1 MPTGG
6 QDAVTNPLLALR
18 GLGQSIWL
26 DSLGR
31 RLLGSGELAR
41 LLREDGVVGVTSNP
55 AIFEKAIVETED
67 YDADIARLAASGRDA
82 AAIYDELVVE
92 DVRQAADLLLP
103 VYEAT
108 QGQDGYVSLEVS
120 PELAHDAGGTVAAVR
135 RLWQAVGR
143 PNLMVKIPGT
153 VQGLEAIEACLSEGM
168 NINVTLL
175 FSVRRYEEVAWAYV
189 RALERRAAQGLPV
202 DRVASVASF
211 FVSRVDTLVDRLLEE
226 RLSADPSL
234 AEEVRPLLGKA
245 GIANAKLAYRRF
257 QQVFSGPRFLALV
270 QKGARV
276 QRCLWASTS
285 TKNPAYSDVMYV
297 EGLIGPQTVN
307 TLPPATLEAFRDH
320 GRVAATLA
328 QGVEEAEAI
337 IARLA
342 SLGIDIE
349 EVAAQLEAEGVR
361 LFVEAYRRTL
371 TALAE
376 KARRLAAAR
385 P

>member
-1 MPTGG
+1 MS
-6 QDAVTNPLLALR
+6 NPLLELR
-18 GLGQSIWL
+18 RLGQSVWL

-31 RLLGSGELAR
+31 NLLRSGELAR
-41 LLREDGVVGVTSNP
+41 LLRDDGVAGVTSNP
-55 AIFEKAIVETED
+55 AIFEKAIAETED
-67 YDADIARLAASGRDA
+67 YDADIARLASRNLDA
-82 AAIYDELVVE
+82 AAIYDELVVG
-92 DVRQAADLLLP
+92 DVREAADLLMP

-108 QGQDGYVSLEVS
+108 RGEDGYVSLEVS
-120 PELAHDAGGTVAAVR
+120 PELAHDSNATVAAVR

-153 VQGLEAIEACLSEGM
+153 REGIPAIEACLYEGI

-175 FSVRRYEEVAWAYV
+175 FSVRRYEEVAWTYV
-189 RALERRAAQGLPV
+189 RALERRVAEGLPV
-202 DRVASVASF
+202 DTVASVASF

-226 RLSADPSL
+226 RIAADPAL
-234 AEEVRPLLGKA
+234 AEQLRSLLGRA

-257 QQVFSGPRFLALV
+257 QQVFSDRRFLALAER
-270 QKGARV
+270 GARV

-307 TLPPATLEAFRDH
+307 TLPQATLEAFRDH
-320 GRVAATLA
+320 GRVSPTLA
-328 QGVEEAEAI
+328 RGVGEAEAV

-349 EVAAQLEAEGVR
+349 EVAAQLEVEGVR

-371 TALAE
+371 AALAE

>member
-1 MPTGG
+1 MS
-6 QDAVTNPLLALR
+6 NPLLELR
-18 GLGQSIWL
+18 RLGQSVWL

-31 RLLGSGELAR
+31 NLLRSGELAR
-41 LLREDGVVGVTSNP
+41 LLRDDGVAGVTSNP
-55 AIFEKAIVETED
+55 AIFEKAIAETED
-67 YDADIARLAASGRDA
+67 YDADIARLASRNLDA
-82 AAIYDELVVE
+82 AAIYDELVVG
-92 DVRQAADLLLP
+92 DVREAADLLMP

-108 QGQDGYVSLEVS
+108 RGEDGYVSLEVS
-120 PELAHDAGGTVAAVR
+120 PELAHDSNATVAAVR

-153 VQGLEAIEACLSEGM
+153 REGIPAIEACLYEGI

-175 FSVRRYEEVAWAYV
+175 FSVRRYEEVAWTYV
-189 RALERRAAQGLPV
+189 RALERRVAEGLPV
-202 DRVASVASF
+202 DTVASVASF

-226 RLSADPSL
+226 RIAADPAL
-234 AEEVRPLLGKA
+234 AEQLRSLLGKA

-257 QQVFSGPRFLALV
+257 QQVFSDRRFLALAER
-270 QKGARV
+270 GARV

-307 TLPPATLEAFRDH
+307 TLPQATLEAFRDH
-320 GRVAATLA
+320 GRVSPTLA
-328 QGVEEAEAI
+328 RGVDEAEAV

-342 SLGIDIE
+342 YLGIDIE
-349 EVAAQLEAEGVR
+349 EVAAQLEVEGVR

>member
-1 MPTGG
+1 
-6 QDAVTNPLLALR
+6 VSNPLLELR
-18 GLGQSIWL
+18 RLGQSVWL

-31 RLLGSGELAR
+31 NLLRSGELAR
-41 LLREDGVVGVTSNP
+41 LLRDDGVAGVTSNP
-55 AIFEKAIVETED
+55 AIFEKAIAETED
-67 YDADIARLAASGRDA
+67 YDADIARLASRNLDA
-82 AAIYDELVVE
+82 AAIYDELVVG
-92 DVRQAADLLLP
+92 DVREAADLLMP

-108 QGQDGYVSLEVS
+108 RGEDGYVSLEVS
-120 PELAHDAGGTVAAVR
+120 PELAHDSDATVAAVR
-135 RLWQAVGR
+135 RLWQVVGR

-153 VQGLEAIEACLSEGM
+153 REGLPAIEACLYEGI

-175 FSVRRYEEVAWAYV
+175 FSVRRYEEVAWTYV
-189 RALERRAAQGLPV
+189 RALERRVAEGLPV
-202 DRVASVASF
+202 DTVASVASF

-226 RLSADPSL
+226 RIAADPAL
-234 AEEVRPLLGKA
+234 AEQLRSLLGRA

-257 QQVFSGPRFLALV
+257 QQVFSDRRFLALAER
-270 QKGARV
+270 GARV

-307 TLPPATLEAFRDH
+307 TLPQATLEAFRDH
-320 GRVAATLA
+320 GRVSPTLA
-328 QGVEEAEAI
+328 RGVDEAEAVI
-337 IARLA
+337 TRLA

-349 EVAAQLEAEGVR
+349 EVAAQLEVEGVR